1 LVAKRSFQE
10 EISSLRK
17 EKDQFFRN
25 DLDSPIPPEQRPS
38 FRGLVYYAPD
48 PNFHVTARLTRSDKP
63 EPVSLVTSTGVAQA
77 YLKYGTLSFKI
88 GSTNLLL
95 VVYKSTEDPYSPSL
109 FVPFSDQ
116 TSGSETYSS
125 GRYLDLEES
134 GGDDYELDF
143 NMAYNPYC
151 AYSSQ
156 YTCPIPPKDN
166 KLPVKILA
174 GERDY
179 R

>member
-1 LVAKRSFQE
+1 MIIKGSFQD

-17 EKDQFFRN
+17 EKDQFFRT
-25 DLDSPIPPEQRPS
+25 DLDSPIPPEQRHV
-38 FRGLVYYAPD
+38 FRGLVYYPAD
-48 PNFHVTARLTRSDKP
+48 SNFRVSARLTRSDKP
-63 EPVSLVTSTGVAQA
+63 EPVYIATSTGVPQA
-77 YLKYGTLSFKI
+77 YLKYGTLSFKV
-88 GSTNLLL
+88 GSVDLRL
-95 VVYKSTEDPYSPSL
+95 VVYKSTEDPYAHSL

-116 TSGSETYSS
+116 TSGSETYRS

-151 AYSSQ
+151 AYNSQ

-174 GERDY
+174 GEKNCR
-179 R
+179 